1 MSAGSKFCWCK
12 SHCKPLADKSIVVV
26 TSHMYGQDTEVVGRL
41 NIENLD
47 KSLTDIHDGT
57 WIKPEVVRAVTAP
70 RGYKC

>member
-1 MSAGSKFCWCK
+1 
-12 SHCKPLADKSIVVV
+12 
-26 TSHMYGQDTEVVGRL
+26 MYGQDTEVVGRL

-57 WIKPEVVRAVTAP
+57 WIKPEVARAVTAP